1 MFANY
6 KKHSPAGASTTTIN
20 TDDLMFI
27 MDKCVVLANDN
38 YVLRLRVALL
48 ENIVKWCLQFI
59 MFISSIGT
67 LIFQENMPI
76 TAIIFNTDLLDI
88 PHKLVNDVYAYAER
102 IQEYMLQTY
111 NKHRLLGIS
120 IEQDVLNQQPPVP
133 DFNNLKSYMDNLNTN
148 YDTFAREFSKNDT
161 DFRFVSPFRQQK
173 LDGPEILE
181 DIKQVL
187 NKHNIDFSPQYVL
200 KMHIVSEMLIYFLTR
215 IYTYVPHLKVDF
227 KTEDH
232 LQYSLERYLTK
243 LKEFW
248 DASTNL
254 CIGGMHVHYDT
265 NNFETSQTVQAMF
278 KNVFDNKAEDF
289 FDAQT
294 QLMLSQKRER
304 NFTLKFADPTNQ
316 LVADSWRLQLT
327 RNITHMTDAQ
337 RQDLFETYLRDMTA
351 QNVNVFSKKVLS
363 RLHLQQIEPGDYLTH
378 LKYTVFEQCCL
389 LKLIIRQ
396 LLLRLYN
403 EKCDTSIGDPLN
415 KLIEHIWPGQKV
427 HNFRMLMAN
436 ESNKP

>member
-6 KKHSPAGASTTTIN
+6 KKQSGASASTTNIN

-27 MDKCVVLANDN
+27 LDKCVILANDN
-38 YVLRLRVALL
+38 YVLRLRVSLL

-88 PHKLVNDVYAYAER
+88 PYKLVTDVYTYAEH
-102 IQEYMLQTY
+102 IQEYMIQTY

-120 IEQDVLNQQPPVP
+120 IEQDVLDHQPPVP
-133 DFNNLKSYMDNLNTN
+133 NFDNLKTYMDNLNTS
-148 YDTFAREFSKNDT
+148 YDTFAREFNRNDT

-181 DIKQVL
+181 DIRIVL
-187 NKHNIDFSPQYVL
+187 AKHNIEFSPQYVL

-215 IYTYVPHLKVDF
+215 IYTYVPHLKIDF

-232 LQYSLERYLTK
+232 LQFSLEHYLTK

-248 DASTNL
+248 DVSTNL
-254 CIGGMHVHYDT
+254 CIGGKHMQYDL
-265 NNFETSQTVQAMF
+265 NNFETSKTIESMF

-294 QLMLSQKRER
+294 QLILSQKRER
-304 NFTLKFADPTNQ
+304 NFSLKFTDPTNQ
-316 LVADSWRLQLT
+316 LIADSWRLQLT
-327 RNITHMTDAQ
+327 RNITHMSDTQ
-337 RQDLFETYLRDMTA
+337 RLDLFETYLSDMTA
-351 QNVNVFSKKVLS
+351 QNVNVFNKKVMS

-378 LKYTVFEQCCL
+378 LKYTVFEQSCL

-396 LLLRLYN
+396 LLLRLYT
-403 EKCDTSIGDPLN
+403 EKCETSIGDPLS
-415 KLIEHIWPGQKV
+415 KLLEHIWPGQKV
-427 HNFRMLMAN
+427 HNFRMLMDN